1 MYSTHFK
8 LDIKDIPAYVE
19 EKLHFFGKTEG
30 LEISELSDGNI
41 NYVYKIFDREKNS
54 SLILKQADVVLRS
67 SGRPLDVK
75 RSEIEATMLQ
85 IQHKLAPEM
94 IPEVYLYDPAMSVT
108 FMEDV
113 SEYKNFRYEMMDRQV
128 FPSFHKQIINYFS
141 KTALGTTD
149 LILNRA
155 EKKANVVKF
164 TNVELCDISEDLVF
178 TEPFNNYKGR
188 NIVTEG
194 NEEYVQERVYSNL
207 QLVSEAM
214 KLRYNFMNNAQALIH
229 GDLHSGSIFINHNG
243 IKILDPEFAFYGPI
257 GYDIGNVIAHLIVP
271 AMVCQVTD
279 EESETKDNFIN
290 WVASTV
296 PAILYGFEREF
307 KKSYF
312 DSVQEEVAK
321 NEMFVDWY
329 TRQIVADAKGY
340 AGLEI
345 IRRVIGDTKVKEL
358 ETIVDHNQ
366 RLTVE
371 RKLIE
376 LASRLIINREEPG
389 TDLHAFL
396 SALNS

>member
-19 EKLHFFGKTEG
+19 EKLHFFGKTED

-41 NYVYKIFDREKNS
+41 NYVYKIYDKEKNS

-67 SGRPLDVK
+67 SGRPLDLK
-75 RSEIEATMLQ
+75 RSEIEASMLQ
-85 IQHKLAPEM
+85 IQYKLAPEM
-94 IPEVYLYDPAMSVT
+94 IPEVYLYDPVMSVT

-113 SEYKNFRYEMMDRQV
+113 SEFKNFRYEMMDRQV
-128 FPSFHKQIINYFS
+128 FPSFHKQIISYFA

-155 EKKANVVKF
+155 EKKANVAKF

-188 NIVTEG
+188 NIISEG
-194 NEEYVQERVYSNL
+194 NEDYVQEHVYANT

-229 GDLHSGSIFINHNG
+229 GDLHSGSIFINHDG
-243 IKILDPEFAFYGPI
+243 IKVLDPEFAFYGPI
-257 GYDIGNVIAHLIVP
+257 GYDIGNVIAHLVMP
-271 AMVCQVTD
+271 AMVCQVSD

-307 KKSYF
+307 KKAYLAT
-312 DSVQEEVAK
+312 VQEDVAK

-358 ETIVDHNQ
+358 ETIADHDQ
-366 RLTVE
+366 RIAVE
-371 RKLIE
+371 RKLVD
-376 LASRLIINREEPG
+376 LAASLIMNREVSG
-389 TDLHAFL
+389 QDLHSLL
-396 SALNS
+396 SALNN